1 MNTTRLFKDG
11 LIKLFDDFENI
22 SEDTAYDRLSI
33 LYELYKQDETQIESK
48 FKESNKEKNGDKKY
62 TISMIDS
69 DNDLFYNR
77 LYNFF
82 NKYGNGIIDEEDNN
96 DTVKRHFLN
105 IYKIFSYNP
114 KFKDIIL
121 NVIQEEF
128 IDDDNIL
135 NTVYTG
141 KILIRNKHTGNSF
154 EEIFSTKPYAS
165 KFNAIVVAVLAYT
178 DENFVGAYGDY

>member
-33 LYELYKQDETQIESK
+33 LHELYKKDETQIESK
-48 FKESNKEKNGDKKY
+48 LKESNKDEDKKY

-69 DNDLFYNR
+69 NNDLFYNR
-77 LYNFF
+77 LYEFF

-96 DTVKRHFLN
+96 DTTKRHLLN

-128 IDDDNIL
+128 FDDDNIL

-141 KILIRNKHTGNSF
+141 KILIRNKYTGNNF
-154 EEIFSTKPYAS
+154 EEIFSTKPYVS
-165 KFNAIVVAVLAYT
+165 KFNAIVIAVLAYT
-178 DENFVGAYGDY
+178 DKNFIGVYGDY